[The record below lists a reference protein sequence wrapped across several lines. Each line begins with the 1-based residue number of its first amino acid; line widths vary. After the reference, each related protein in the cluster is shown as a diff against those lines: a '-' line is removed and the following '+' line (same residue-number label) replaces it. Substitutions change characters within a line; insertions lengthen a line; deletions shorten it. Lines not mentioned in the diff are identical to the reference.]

1 MIATGNHLPKLPR
14 SDRYSA
20 SARSY
25 PLMSRVSYQPC
36 EQQEAQ
42 NQAPEMNRALG
53 VERKKKRFAALNV
66 CLRRNKL
73 MGKGVAAW

>member
-1 MIATGNHLPKLPR
+1 
-14 SDRYSA
+14 
-20 SARSY
+20 
-25 PLMSRVSYQPC
+25 MSRVSYQPC